1 MKLILGC
8 VDGSPSSDAG
18 IDAASW
24 LVSRLD
30 ARIRILHVIDIRLLE
45 GPWMTDLV
53 GSLGAQPYQAAV
65 PQVRHLLE
73 ERAETILAAARDRAG
88 DRVDAAEITTG
99 LVVDRIVDAERSC
112 DMVVVGQRGEH
123 ARWLGGWV
131 GSTSERV
138 VRKSVKPC
146 LVVPEP
152 FQAARSFLLGYDGSP
167 FATRALAVACDLAA
181 ELRLPVRI
189 VAVAER
195 GDLEE
200 MQRRV
205 GEAADYAGRRGVD
218 CETIAQKGEP
228 ETVLL
233 ESAESAPDPWI
244 IIGAFGH
251 SRVRELLLGS
261 TTSAVLS
268 RSSRPVLLTR

>member
-1 MKLILGC
+1 MKLILSC

-24 LVSRLD
+24 LAARVD
-30 ARIRILHVIDIRLLE
+30 ARIRILHVIDICLLE

-53 GSLGAQPYQAAV
+53 GSVGAQPYQAAV

-73 ERAETILAAARDRAG
+73 QRAETILAAARDRAG
-88 DRVDAAEITTG
+88 GQVDAAEIMTG
-99 LVVDRIVDAERSC
+99 LVVDRILDAERAC

-123 ARWLGGWV
+123 ARWLGAWV
-131 GSTSERV
+131 GSTAERV

-152 FQAARSFLLGYDGSP
+152 FHPARSLLLGYDGSP

-181 ELRLPVRI
+181 RLALAVR
-189 VAVAER
+189 VVSVAER
-195 GDLEE
+195 GDP
-200 MQRRV
+200 
-205 GEAADYAGRRGVD
+205 GEAKRVAQEALEYARRYGIECEATVEEGV
-218 CETIAQKGEP
+218 P

-233 ESAESAPDPWI
+233 DMSDQVADGWI

-261 TTSAVLS
+261 TTSAVLRRS
-268 RSSRPVLLTR
+268 RHPVLLTR